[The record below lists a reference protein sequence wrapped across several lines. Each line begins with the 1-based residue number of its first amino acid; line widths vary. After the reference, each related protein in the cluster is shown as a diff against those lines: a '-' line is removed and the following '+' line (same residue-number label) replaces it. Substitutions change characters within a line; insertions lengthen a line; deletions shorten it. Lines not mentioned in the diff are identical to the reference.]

1 MALAELSR
9 YTVDPNAVIIT
20 RGVYETSLNS
30 LALMFEKVRLISEMA
45 TPVSQYQK
53 IAFEIIADCMQA
65 EKHLGPE
72 FRAKVLGVNVGR
84 LM

>member
-53 IAFEIIADCMQA
+53 L
-65 EKHLGPE
+65 HL
-72 FRAKVLGVNVGR
+72 K
-84 LM
+84 